1 MRKYDKGRKVN
12 TRNEWITVTKKII
25 EAGNWVGG
33 KFRSNRK
40 KTVSVM

>member
-12 TRNEWITVTKKII
+12 TRNEWITVTKKI